1 MQRVQPRQH
10 YKMRLTARNC
20 HLSSPP
26 ATITVAASS
35 VPGAPGKPVVLR
47 YASDSE
53 MTIGWEAPAVTQNF
67 PVEKYSVYLDG
78 SKEVDLN
85 PSQNTFTF
93 KELTFGMN
101 LKVQISASNLVGE
114 SNLSLSVNFVF
125 ANVPTKPASL
135 ELVATDK
142 SLKA

>member
-1 MQRVQPRQH
+1 
-10 YKMRLTARNC
+10 
-20 HLSSPP
+20 
-26 ATITVAASS
+26 
-35 VPGAPGKPVVLR
+35 
-47 YASDSE
+47 

-114 SNLSLSVNFVF
+114 SDLSLSVNFVF